1 MHASNSSA
9 VAAVTPFA
17 APYVF
22 GDVAQLSG
30 AALPATAT
38 AGAPVTLQFQW
49 DVLATPAADYTLF
62 VHVVDAAGTLI
73 AQQDQPPLG
82 GFAPTHT
89 WQPGQHIADT
99 VTLTLPPDLA
109 PGSYTVRAGLYAG
122 DARLPVSQG
131 GAVVGD
137 FAVVGE
143 IVVP

>member
-1 MHASNSSA
+1 M
-9 VAAVTPFA
+9 
-17 APYVF
+17 
-22 GDVAQLSG
+22 
-30 AALPATAT
+30 PATAT
-38 AGAPVTLQFQW
+38 PGAPVTLQFQW
-49 DVLATPAADYTLF
+49 DALTTPAADYTLF
-62 VHVVDAAGTLI
+62 VHVVDAAGTLV

-89 WQPGQHIADT
+89 WQPGQRIADT

-109 PGSYTVRAGLYAG
+109 PGNYTVRAGLYTG